1 METHETAMGEQ
12 IMLDICTDM
21 DWVKLLHHFIELKII
36 NLQSPEFKDALK
48 ISEKLMQQTG
58 PFCKNFIAAT

>member
-1 METHETAMGEQ
+1 
-12 IMLDICTDM
+12 MLDICTDM
-21 DWVKLLHHFIELKII
+21 DWVKLLHFIELKII

>member
-1 METHETAMGEQ
+1 
-12 IMLDICTDM
+12 MLDICTDM

-36 NLQSPEFKDALK
+36 NQQSPEFKDALK

>member
-1 METHETAMGEQ
+1 
-12 IMLDICTDM
+12 MLDICTDM
-21 DWVKLLHHFIELKII
+21 DWVKLLYHFIELKII